1 MTGAVLN
8 VDKMLL
14 ESGDYLLLESGGKIL
29 LGTDTLTLNNG
40 VSGTG
45 FVGQVTIAGWTLVPD
60 DQTPNWLSINDA
72 QSSIWVGVNDAQSAT
87 WLPVNTST

>member
-14 ESGDYLLLESGGKIL
+14 ESGDFLLLESGGKIL

-45 FVGQVTIAGWTLVPD
+45 AVGQVTIAGWTLVPD
-60 DQTPNWLSINDA
+60 DQSA
-72 QSSIWVGVNDAQSAT
+72 VWVDVNDAQGASWVDVNDAQGAT
-87 WLPVNTST
+87 WLPVDTSI